1 MKQFV
6 LFICAVFLAL
16 VTYGQ
21 EVIEVNFDA
30 FDGDPIYTP
39 ADTTVSRRTGET
51 IITPANW
58 LVKLEHD
65 TYRFSFSFYGD
76 NLVGVYSLQESD
88 FLEDYTFG
96 YDKQVKPYAERINF
110 ETCVLTITET
120 HPSATITR
128 YILEAS
134 IVATDDLSYLVKAT
148 HDILTVVETVEA
160 EILDAQIH
168 PTDYGFV
175 LVADDESNDL
185 DINLSIKWAYGITGY
200 FRNYHVDSVNTV
212 ITHHGQ
218 TFIPS
223 ELEMEVLLVE
233 ALSNGQIGYRIPS
246 MQFLS
251 PDVVAYDL
259 KIEAPIV
266 FADTINIA
274 CTNLLWDDSQK
285 AESTIFFEASN
296 STYAISGVLNEK
308 TLKKGVYEGDKVS
321 VEIIETTTGK
331 TITSLKST
339 ITLEGNALKGFS
351 IIGEVLG
358 NDHQVYQITLSKQT
372 NPTAIQDIIAT
383 KTVQKTLQSGQLIIL
398 KNGVKYNA
406 QGAILK

>member
-1 MKQFV
+1 
-6 LFICAVFLAL
+6 
-16 VTYGQ
+16 
-21 EVIEVNFDA
+21 
-30 FDGDPIYTP
+30 
-39 ADTTVSRRTGET
+39 
-51 IITPANW
+51 
-58 LVKLEHD
+58 
-65 TYRFSFSFYGD
+65 
-76 NLVGVYSLQESD
+76 
-88 FLEDYTFG
+88 
-96 YDKQVKPYAERINF
+96 
-110 ETCVLTITET
+110 
-120 HPSATITR
+120 
-128 YILEAS
+128 
-134 IVATDDLSYLVKAT
+134 
-148 HDILTVVETVEA
+148 
-160 EILDAQIH
+160 
-168 PTDYGFV
+168 
-175 LVADDESNDL
+175 
-185 DINLSIKWAYGITGY
+185 
-200 FRNYHVDSVNTV
+200 
-212 ITHHGQ
+212 
-218 TFIPS
+218 
-223 ELEMEVLLVE
+223 MEVLLVE

-372 NPTAIQDIIAT
+372 NPTAIQDITAT